1 MDGFGI
7 KTTSMADMKHLIT
20 SLEEQYSVAVNWTG
34 SLFYRVKLTW
44 DYINQTVNLHMPNYI
59 NKALLK
65 YQHPAPP
72 KPQHALYKAAPIQF

>member
-65 YQHPAPP
+65 YQHPALS
-72 KPQHALYKAAPIQF
+72 KQ